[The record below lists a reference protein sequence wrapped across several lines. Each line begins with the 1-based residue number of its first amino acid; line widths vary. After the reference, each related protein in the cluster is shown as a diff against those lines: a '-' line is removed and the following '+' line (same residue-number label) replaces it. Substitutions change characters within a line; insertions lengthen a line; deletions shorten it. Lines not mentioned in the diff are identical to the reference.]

1 MFFRLIIRLSL
12 AALFITAA
20 FPLFSQVVPAATQS
34 SLPLSVGGGFSD
46 FTSHY
51 HTTYS
56 GRLEGPTLW
65 IDWNFYDVPKYLSG
79 LGVEVEARDLNYG
92 RTGADAQLR
101 EDTAEGGA
109 IYTWR
114 HYRRAH
120 LYGKFL
126 LGYGSVDFNV
136 GVPGYAHDSRTMY
149 VPGAGLEYRV
159 WRNIWARGDYEYQFW
174 SDFFG
179 HRAFEPHGFTVGA
192 LYSFRHVHPHF

>member
-1 MFFRLIIRLSL
+1 MLFRLIIRLSL

-51 HTTYS
+51 YKTFS

-65 IDWNFYDVPKYLSG
+65 IDWNFYDAPKYLRG

-92 RTGADAQLR
+92 RTGTDAKLR

-114 HYRRAH
+114 HYRRTH
-120 LYGKFL
+120 FYGKFL
-126 LGYGSVDFNV
+126 IGYGSIDFNV
-136 GVPGYAHDSRTMY
+136 NDPHYSHDSRNFY
-149 VPGAGLEYRV
+149 SPGAGVEIHA
-159 WRNIWARGDYEYQFW
+159 WRNIWVRGDYEYQFW
-174 SDFFG
+174 THFG
-179 HRAFEPHGFTVGA
+179 LGTLEPHGFTVGA
-192 LYSFRHVHPHF
+192 LYNFRHIHPHF